1 MVRLQEFNAL
11 LLYDLQIAREASG
24 GRDGDQHGQGSL
36 IATTLQR
43 SDMFLQLIRELNHSI
58 NSNRSNQ
65 WDKVNTDV
73 VLQLLSCNITTS
85 HLYQMLCSQLRAW
98 SAPPGEWDKGSVL
111 PSLRFEG
118 LAQMDTKLHLSTLV
132 HVCGHV
138 FVKIQKELEEMQQ
151 RELLTQAAHTM
162 FQIALGAAGRENEV
176 VGRGQS
182 SVKTN
187 VVDFTTAGEEKCMFC
202 MKCRTHLH
210 GLDAWLLDRGWKT
223 DGHVQAISQYCNPGV
238 QRSYNLIR

>member
-1 MVRLQEFNAL
+1 
-11 LLYDLQIAREASG
+11 
-24 GRDGDQHGQGSL
+24 
-36 IATTLQR
+36 
-43 SDMFLQLIRELNHSI
+43 MFLQLIRELNHSI

-73 VLQLLSCNITTS
+73 VLQLLSCNITIS
-85 HLYQMLCSQLRAW
+85 HLYQMLCSQLCAW

-151 RELLTQAAHTM
+151 REFLAQAAHTT

-187 VVDFTTAGEEKCMFC
+187 VVETLQLRG
-202 MKCRTHLH
+202 RTL
-210 GLDAWLLDRGWKT
+210 
-223 DGHVQAISQYCNPGV
+223 I
-238 QRSYNLIR
+238 LIRWRSVWFVCSVEHICMVWTPGCWTGVGRQTDMYKQFPSIVIREYKGLTT

>member
-1 MVRLQEFNAL
+1 
-11 LLYDLQIAREASG
+11 
-24 GRDGDQHGQGSL
+24 
-36 IATTLQR
+36 
-43 SDMFLQLIRELNHSI
+43 MFLQLIRELNHSI

-65 WDKVNTDV
+65 WDKVNTDII
-73 VLQLLSCNITTS
+73 LQLLSCNITIS
-85 HLYQMLCSQLRAW
+85 HLFQMLCSQLRAW

-118 LAQMDTKLHLSTLV
+118 LAQMDTKLHLSTLA

-151 RELLTQAAHTM
+151 REILTQAAHTT

-176 VGRGQS
+176 VGRAQS

-187 VVDFTTAGEEKCMFC
+187 VVDFTTVGEEKCMFC
-202 MKCRTHLH
+202 MKCRTHLRGPDARRTDMYKQFPSIVIWEYK
-210 GLDAWLLDRGWKT
+210 GLT
-223 DGHVQAISQYCNPGV
+223 T
-238 QRSYNLIR
+238 